1 MKLLRKELDIHLPSF
16 GIMVRI
22 TNDGI
27 EFFGARLNIKSP
39 ALGIFHVD
47 KANWR
52 ITPDPQGG
60 VGLHSANALAR
71 FHRENRRVNNV
82 HTLELVR
89 SKHV

>member
-1 MKLLRKELDIHLPSF
+1 MKLLGKELDIHLPRL

-39 ALGIFHVD
+39 ALGVFHVD
-47 KANWR
+47 KDNWI
-52 ITPDPQGG
+52 ITPAPLGG
-60 VGLHSANALAR
+60 VELHSADAVAL
-71 FHRENRRVNNV
+71 FHRENRGVNNV

-89 SKHV
+89 NKHV